1 MPNALGQ
8 TRLLTQLH
16 RVSLRAVSP
25 RMRSQVLDAR
35 HTSTEVRPHQ
45 ELILFILGKGRK
57 SEMLYN

>member
-1 MPNALGQ
+1 
-8 TRLLTQLH
+8 
-16 RVSLRAVSP
+16 
-25 RMRSQVLDAR
+25 MRSEVLDAR